1 MSPVLINRES
11 IDERDISERWVIMIK
26 LNGKILEVLC
36 MVYHYNENWIV
47 VLNRNENN
55 FINNPDFKAEDIC
68 KKCAK
73 NIYNCLRM
81 MTECNWKPDFH
92 EATES
97 GDFLND
103 EQCYLKLE
111 EINEEWN
118 NK

>member
-1 MSPVLINRES
+1 
-11 IDERDISERWVIMIK
+11 
-26 LNGKILEVLC
+26 
-36 MVYHYNENWIV
+36 
-47 VLNRNENN
+47 
-55 FINNPDFKAEDIC
+55 
-68 KKCAK
+68 
-73 NIYNCLRM
+73 M
-81 MTECNWKPDFH
+81 MTECSWKPDFH

>member
-1 MSPVLINRES
+1 MKKI
-11 IDERDISERWVIMIK
+11 ICDICGKEIK
-26 LNGKILEVLC
+26 D
-36 MVYHYNENWIV
+36 NENWIV

-55 FINNPDFKAEDIC
+55 SINKPDFKAEDIC

-92 EATES
+92 EAIES

-111 EINEEWN
+111 KINEEWN